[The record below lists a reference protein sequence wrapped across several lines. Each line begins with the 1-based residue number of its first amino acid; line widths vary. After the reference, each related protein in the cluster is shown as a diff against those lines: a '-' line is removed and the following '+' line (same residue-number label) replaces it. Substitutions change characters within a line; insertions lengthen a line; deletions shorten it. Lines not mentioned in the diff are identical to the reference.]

1 VITQEQLPMLKI
13 AELNDMHLEEMLII
27 NALESAARSRDIEGV
42 AKSLTELY
50 EHTKVHFE
58 SEDKMMQESEYKEF
72 PAHKAE
78 HDRHLHELNSL
89 INYFQKHKEPNAI
102 IAYIDGNLARWT
114 LHHAQTM
121 DGEMADFLSK

>member
-1 VITQEQLPMLKI
+1 MITQEQLPMLKI
-13 AELNDMHLEEMLII
+13 AQLNDLHLEEMLLI

-42 AKSLTELY
+42 AKSLKELY

-58 SEDKMMQESEYKEF
+58 AEERLMSESKYKDF

-89 INYFQKHKEPNAI
+89 INYFQKHQEPNAV
-102 IAYIDGNLARWT
+102 IAYIDGNLARWA

-121 DGEMADFLSK
+121 DAEMADALA

>member
-1 VITQEQLPMLKI
+1 MITQEQLPMLKI

-42 AKSLTELY
+42 AKSLEELY
-50 EHTKVHFE
+50 EHTKGHFAA
-58 SEDKMMQESEYKEF
+58 EDAMMQEKKYEDF

-78 HDRHLHELNSL
+78 HDRHLHELESL
-89 INYFQKHKEPNAI
+89 IKYFEKHKEPNAV

-121 DGEMADFLSK
+121 DAEMADSLV